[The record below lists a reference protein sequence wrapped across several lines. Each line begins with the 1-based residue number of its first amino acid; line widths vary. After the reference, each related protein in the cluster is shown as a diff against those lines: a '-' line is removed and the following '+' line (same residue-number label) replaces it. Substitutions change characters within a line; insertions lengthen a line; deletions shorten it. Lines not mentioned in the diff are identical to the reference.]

1 MTNDSG
7 RKFEYVV
14 FTCTIFLI
22 AFGLM
27 VLYSASSV
35 QSMRIYEN
43 SVYFFLRQLIFCG
56 IGIVVALFIS
66 FVPYKVYT
74 APSKYLYLSI
84 LMLVILTTFAGRIS
98 RGASRWIQLRG
109 IVFQPS
115 ELMKLA
121 LILYLSKV
129 LVEIKGNFEKKDNF
143 LRVMLVAYAPTFII
157 ALANLSTGIIMFV
170 IATTLIFIVS
180 RKKLIFLFLD
190 VLIVLFY
197 MFAYPMS
204 NVLYTAGLLKS
215 YQVGRIFAW
224 KDPSNYPDIA
234 YQTLQGLYAIGSGRL
249 TGRGYLSSIQK
260 SILPEA
266 HNDMIFAILCE
277 ELGLVGSLIFIILY
291 FILVFR
297 IFYIAS
303 KQKELT
309 TMLIAF
315 GIGIHIALQVLL
327 NIGVT
332 TNLLPNTGVT
342 LPFVSYGGSSLIVTF
357 IEIGIVMS
365 ISRMSLKD
373 DKKSI

>member
-291 FILVFR
+291 FILIFR

-309 TMLIAF
+309 TMLITF

-365 ISRMSLKD
+365 ISRMSLRD

>member
-309 TMLIAF
+309 TMLITF

>member
-291 FILVFR
+291 FILIFR

-309 TMLIAF
+309 TMLITF

>member
-84 LMLVILTTFAGRIS
+84 LMLVILTTFSGRIS

-224 KDPSNYPDIA
+224 KEPENYPDVA
-234 YQTLQGLYAIGSGRL
+234 YQTLQGLYAIGSGKL
-249 TGRGYLSSIQK
+249 FGRGYLSSIQK
-260 SILPEA
+260 NIIPESQ
-266 HNDMIFAILCE
+266 NDMIFAILSE
-277 ELGLVGSLIFIILY
+277 ELGLVGGLLFLVLYFLLFIIY
-291 FILVFR
+291 IFR
-297 IFYIAS
+297 
-303 KQKELT
+303 
-309 TMLIAF
+309 
-315 GIGIHIALQVLL
+315 LL
-327 NIGVT
+327 E
-332 TNLLPNTGVT
+332 
-342 LPFVSYGGSSLIVTF
+342 F
-357 IEIGIVMS
+357 
-365 ISRMSLKD
+365 KH
-373 DKKSI
+373 